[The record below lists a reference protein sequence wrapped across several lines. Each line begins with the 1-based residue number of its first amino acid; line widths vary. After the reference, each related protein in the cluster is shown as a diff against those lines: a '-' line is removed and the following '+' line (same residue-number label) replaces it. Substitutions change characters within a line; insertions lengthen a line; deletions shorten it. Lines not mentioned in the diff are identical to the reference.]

1 MSTEF
6 QCPTESD
13 LEPVVD
19 HLLTLID
26 RDREQAVVFALTGDL
41 GAGKTTLVQRLAARL
56 GVTQRVTSPTFTV
69 MSQYE
74 IEHPIAERL
83 IHIDAYRI
91 ESEAECGPLRLSDVF
106 ADPAVIVCVEWPERI
121 ASILPERT
129 VTLQFQIEADEL
141 RTITIS
147 PSE

>member
-91 ESEAECGPLRLSDVF
+91 ES
-106 ADPAVIVCVEWPERI
+106 
-121 ASILPERT
+121 
-129 VTLQFQIEADEL
+129 
-141 RTITIS
+141 
-147 PSE
+147 